1 MAFISFLRKGGG
13 GELSPHTNLSEG
25 GARGCSPRGGAGRA
39 GGPFR
44 RPLLCPL
51 AGPGL
56 RDAPEVTALR
66 VLVPAELEAHGG
78 MCWCPRRRR
87 GSRGPE

>member
-1 MAFISFLRKGGG
+1 M
-13 GELSPHTNLSEG
+13 
-25 GARGCSPRGGAGRA
+25 GAPPEEGAGRA

-44 RPLLCPL
+44 RPPPCPL
-51 AGPGL
+51 ADPGL

-78 MCWCPRRRR
+78 MCWCPRRKT